1 LRVNEREGKS
11 NGEKHGALSLGRG
24 REARQKQGWWLTN
37 TRENSMEIHGLSI
50 HLLGIIRMEREGVE
64 KAGVEEL
71 MSGVQGMGSRG
82 GKD

>member
-1 LRVNEREGKS
+1 
-11 NGEKHGALSLGRG
+11 
-24 REARQKQGWWLTN
+24 
-37 TRENSMEIHGLSI
+37 MEIHGLSI